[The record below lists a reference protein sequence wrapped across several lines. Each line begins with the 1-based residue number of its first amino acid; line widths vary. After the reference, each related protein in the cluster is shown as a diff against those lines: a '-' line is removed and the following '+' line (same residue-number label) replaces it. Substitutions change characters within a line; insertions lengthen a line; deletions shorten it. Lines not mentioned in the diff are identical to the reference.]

1 MRAPEVYRGLAC
13 VHRSQVWALA
23 ATLLCWIKPG
33 ILGTAGSPGS
43 LYREGWCIAKLMRL
57 FPGWTGP
64 PIEDAV
70 RQSEFELGKALIE
83 GSEPA
88 ITDVL
93 SLEDEMQTM
102 GILPEMMGLLR
113 RLLVVDPGDRP
124 SAAEVLASEEYR
136 NLK

>member
-1 MRAPEVYRGLAC
+1 M
-13 VHRSQVWALA
+13 HRKAHA
-23 ATLLCWIKPG
+23 AF
-33 ILGTAGSPGS
+33 S
-43 LYREGWCIAKLMRL
+43 RL